1 MQVFITIELYCGD
14 MTSAVGKQ
22 RGLDLEALVTIPILT
37 HKGSNLGERS
47 TNSHCQYTVLKP
59 KLYLS
64 IFLPLHSRR
73 LSQNASKSGIS
84 ASPVLIIL
92 GSLK

>member
-1 MQVFITIELYCGD
+1 MQVFTTIELYCGD

-47 TNSHCQYTVLKP
+47 TDSHCQYTVLKP

-64 IFLPLHSRR
+64 IFFLPLHSRR
-73 LSQNASKSGIS
+73 LSQNASEAGHLS
-84 ASPVLIIL
+84 
-92 GSLK
+92 